1 MIDALQRVFY
11 KDTEKNDVVFDG
23 GIFEL
28 ETER

>member
-1 MIDALQRVFY
+1 MIDALQREFY
-11 KDTEKNDVVFDG
+11 KDTESNDVVFDG

>member
-1 MIDALQRVFY
+1 MIDVLQIVFY
-11 KDTEKNDVVFDG
+11 KDTERNDVAFDG